1 MILLGHVQVDR
12 MHYILQDM
20 SPYRNLILM
29 HSRCP
34 SLTGVHLKALSLNIP
49 KRDFY
54 TFQENLPILY
64 S

>member
-34 SLTGVHLKALSLNIP
+34 SLTGVHLKALSYA
-49 KRDFY
+49 RY